1 MILFAVFFY
10 LASVFRKKK
19 CLFFLHWDCQTAWGG
34 QLSSDN
40 QSKVKEQKAFNWE
53 GDFSRF
59 TIFRWSSYKHH

>member
-19 CLFFLHWDCQTAWGG
+19 MFVFPPLGLSNSLGG